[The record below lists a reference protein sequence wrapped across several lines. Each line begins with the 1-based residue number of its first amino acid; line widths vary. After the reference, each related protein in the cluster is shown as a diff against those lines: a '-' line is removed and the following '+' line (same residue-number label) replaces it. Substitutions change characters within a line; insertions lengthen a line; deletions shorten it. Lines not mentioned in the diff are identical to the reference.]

1 MNASMI
7 FALIIFTFFSV
18 LGILMGLFWSFRND
32 KAFEMLST
40 PAGFDLKSIASESE
54 GTGRAMKFLL
64 LDFTSQLLG
73 FNLLALLIVW
83 FPFRNGE
90 IWAWFALAFYPLMF
104 LWHYF
109 HYAKKTFFSA
119 MQLVY
124 MVLAILALLLN
135 YGRFFGS

>member
-1 MNASMI
+1 MSTSMI
-7 FALIIFTFFSV
+7 FAVIIFTFFSV
-18 LGILMGLFWSFRND
+18 LGILMALFWTFRKD
-32 KAFEMLST
+32 KAFKMLST
-40 PAGFDLKSIASESE
+40 PAGFDLSSAAKGTE
-54 GTGRAMKFLL
+54 GLRKAMDFLL
-64 LDFTSQLLG
+64 VDFTSQMLG
-73 FNLLALLIVW
+73 FNLLALLIIW

-90 IWAWFALAFYPLMF
+90 AWAWLALGYYPVMF

-109 HYAKKTFFSA
+109 HYAKRTFFSA